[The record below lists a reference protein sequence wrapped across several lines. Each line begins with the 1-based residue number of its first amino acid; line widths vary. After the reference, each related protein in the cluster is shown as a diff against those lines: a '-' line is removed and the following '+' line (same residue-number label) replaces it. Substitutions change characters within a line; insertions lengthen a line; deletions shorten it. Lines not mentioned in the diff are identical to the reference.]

1 MLLDHHYHSAPDLLL
16 RLRRRVRQR
25 LRLQQWLRLQQRLR
39 LLSIDTSYT
48 KRTALTLVGV
58 WVGNLFGSR
67 YKSRAELTGGII
79 LILIGV
85 KILLEHLGVLG

>member
-48 KRTALTLVGV
+48 KGTARERSPLQLVEKV
-58 WVGNLFGSR
+58 RL
-67 YKSRAELTGGII
+67 ELGFF
-79 LILIGV
+79 
-85 KILLEHLGVLG
+85 